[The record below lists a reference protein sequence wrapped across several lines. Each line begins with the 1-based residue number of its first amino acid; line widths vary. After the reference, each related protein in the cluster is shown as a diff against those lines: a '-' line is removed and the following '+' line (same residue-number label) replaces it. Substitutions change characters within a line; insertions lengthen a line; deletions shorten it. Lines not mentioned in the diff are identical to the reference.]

1 MSDENNPASATKR
14 RDFLKGVA
22 TVGIATGLGTV
33 VGEAL
38 AQNPTSPK
46 ATGTGAK
53 PPTKATREA
62 NAVYANQLAF
72 NDTQDFQ
79 DATRG
84 LIATL
89 PDPGIIPSSKG
100 GAAWDLGQFA
110 FISGGPENNSPD
122 SVNPRARSE

>member
-62 NAVYANQLAF
+62 NAVYANQLAL
-72 NDTQDFQ
+72 TIL
-79 DATRG
+79 R
-84 LIATL
+84 
-89 PDPGIIPSSKG
+89 
-100 GAAWDLGQFA
+100 
-110 FISGGPENNSPD
+110 ISRTPPAD
-122 SVNPRARSE
+122 